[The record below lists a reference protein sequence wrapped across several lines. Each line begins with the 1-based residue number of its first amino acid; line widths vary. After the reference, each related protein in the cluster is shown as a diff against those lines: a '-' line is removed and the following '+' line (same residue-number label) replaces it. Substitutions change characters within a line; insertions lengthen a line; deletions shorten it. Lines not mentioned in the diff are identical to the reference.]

1 MQSIL
6 YYFKRYCK
14 EILLY
19 ALLLISLGM
28 QIFVILIN
36 YDNKDNVISDNLAY
50 TNLGDTQTN
59 EVVKEEKEILN
70 KSVFVDIKGAIKK
83 TGVYEMNSD
92 SIVNDVVKIAGGY
105 TTNAYQNGINL
116 SKKIKDEMVIY
127 IYTKSEMAKYLENND
142 NNSIIKNDC
151 NTPDYNICECVND
164 KYSIIEVGSNNRND
178 SDNSE
183 IKVININNAG
193 VSELSTLVGIGESK
207 AQAIIKYREDNGK
220 FTKIEDIMNVSGIG
234 EKAFEKIKDFITI

>member
-1 MQSIL
+1 
-6 YYFKRYCK
+6 
-14 EILLY
+14 
-19 ALLLISLGM
+19 
-28 QIFVILIN
+28 
-36 YDNKDNVISDNLAY
+36 
-50 TNLGDTQTN
+50 
-59 EVVKEEKEILN
+59 
-70 KSVFVDIKGAIKK
+70 
-83 TGVYEMNSD
+83 MNSD

>member
-6 YYFKRYCK
+6 YYLKKYFK

-19 ALLLISLGM
+19 ALLLVSLGM
-28 QIFVILIN
+28 QMFVLIN
-36 YDNKDNVISDNLAY
+36 YENKDNVISDNLAY
-50 TNLGDTQTN
+50 TNLDDTQTN

-83 TGVYEMNSD
+83 PGV
-92 SIVNDVVKIAGGY
+92 
-105 TTNAYQNGINL
+105 
-116 SKKIKDEMVIY
+116 DEMVIY
-127 IYTKSEMAKYLENND
+127 IYTKSEMAKYLESND
-142 NNSIIKNDC
+142 SNSIIKNDC
-151 NTPDYNICECVND
+151 NIPDYNISECVND

>member
-83 TGVYEMNSD
+83 PGV
-92 SIVNDVVKIAGGY
+92 
-105 TTNAYQNGINL
+105 
-116 SKKIKDEMVIY
+116 
-127 IYTKSEMAKYLENND
+127 
-142 NNSIIKNDC
+142 
-151 NTPDYNICECVND
+151 
-164 KYSIIEVGSNNRND
+164 
-178 SDNSE
+178 
-183 IKVININNAG
+183 
-193 VSELSTLVGIGESK
+193 
-207 AQAIIKYREDNGK
+207 
-220 FTKIEDIMNVSGIG
+220 
-234 EKAFEKIKDFITI
+234 